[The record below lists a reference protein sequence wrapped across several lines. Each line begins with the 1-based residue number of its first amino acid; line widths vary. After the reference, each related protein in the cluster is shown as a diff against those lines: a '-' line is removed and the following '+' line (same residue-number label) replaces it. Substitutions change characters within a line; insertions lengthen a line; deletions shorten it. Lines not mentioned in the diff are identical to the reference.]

1 MDFKDWYRLKRNT
14 NAIAEDNFNLRTG
27 YSALGFTNKRIPS
40 NPLTQFNYSS
50 LQLKGIAQ

>member
-1 MDFKDWYRLKRNT
+1 MDFKDWYRLKST

-27 YSALGFTNKRIPS
+27 YSALGFTKQGIPS

-50 LQLKGIAQ
+50 LQLKDTAQ